1 MDRRQLITLGGGAL
15 LAASAARAAP
25 APGPARPTP
34 QGYLPRQPAPPP
46 TGLAPGLQVSEFT
59 PTGRVWRVRLA
70 PGDELMSGMTDFSIA
85 HNIKTASFT
94 GLGGFSRAELSGY
107 DPATDLFKSI
117 LVNEKCEIASMDGLI
132 TSDANGRVTFHAHVV
147 LGLLDGTSRSGHLN
161 VGMVNPTAEI
171 FVTDLGEGRVE
182 TRR

>member
-1 MDRRQLITLGGGAL
+1 MDRRHLITLGTGLL
-15 LAASAARAAP
+15 LAGAANAAP

-34 QGYLPRQPAPPP
+34 QGYLPRQPVPPP
-46 TGLAPGLQVSEFT
+46 SGLAPGLNVLEFT

-70 PGDELMSGMTDFSIA
+70 PGDELMSGMTDFSNT

-132 TSDANGRVTFHAHVV
+132 TVGADGRATFHAHVV
-147 LGLLDGTSRSGHLN
+147 LGLLDGSTRSGHLN

-171 FVTDLGEGRVE
+171 FVTDLGEGRAE